1 MISSHDYDV
10 METEKQKESS
20 NENLNVVSSVQEL
33 SDDDKPLL
41 SKRDEKEREN
51 EVLTEK
57 EKEEKLKEKED
68 KKKEKAL
75 LESYQWEQKSS
86 TEVGIVE
93 AKVKR
98 SK

>member
-1 MISSHDYDV
+1 

-20 NENLNVVSSVQEL
+20 NENSNVVSSVQEL

-41 SKRDEKEREN
+41 SKKDEKEREN

-93 AKVKR
+93 
-98 SK
+98 SKGERE